1 VRTDVHQAYTLW
13 ASYTLRMQARSM
25 GSARAPIRAGQM
37 CVQCSDGAQVV
48 GIHAAGYD
56 FYLQRSYS
64 DVRHS
69 EVPAHIRGTRAVT
82 IVSCRE

>member
-1 VRTDVHQAYTLW
+1 VHQAYTLW
-13 ASYTLRMQARSM
+13 ALLHSADASTEH